1 MFTNAE
7 EVSNILMF
15 IEEDLPLEMLKP
27 VKVEQPA
34 IEKKDKSKMEEE
46 KRAIPLETLEEL
58 RQVVALFA

>member
-1 MFTNAE
+1 
-7 EVSNILMF
+7 MF